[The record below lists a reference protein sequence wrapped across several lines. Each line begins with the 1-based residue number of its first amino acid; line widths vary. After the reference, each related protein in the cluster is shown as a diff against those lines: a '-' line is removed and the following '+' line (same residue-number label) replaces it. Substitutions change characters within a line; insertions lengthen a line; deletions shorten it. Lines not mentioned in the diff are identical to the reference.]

1 MGSIGIA
8 EILIL
13 GIVGLGA
20 VVILIAAVIVYSS
33 NRKQNQD

>member
-8 EILIL
+8 ELLIL

-20 VVILIAAVIVYSS
+20 VVILIAGVTVYSL

>member
-1 MGSIGIA
+1 MGSIGTA
-8 EILIL
+8 ELLIL

-20 VVILIAAVIVYSS
+20 VVILIAAVTVYSL